1 MFGFNNDKKLE
12 KWVNICTSPECTKE
26 EKIQAIKEITKFKSK
41 AVPHLITSL
50 TNKDNSGHVRGAAA
64 IALGEMGP
72 TAASAVPSLVTLL
85 NDKDNS
91 VHVRRAAA
99 IALGEIGPT
108 ATTAVPSL
116 VTLLN
121 DSESELSSAAK
132 KALNKID
139 QQWWLQNSDISRRAI
154 PLLVKALLESDK
166 EAHRAAVALE
176 KIDPQ
181 LWPQN
186 ETERN
191 QIIHH
196 LVMALV
202 KALLKRNTNIR
213 RTITEIL
220 DELYPQWLQSETAIR
235 HIPVLVRARGD
246 SLFEIS
252 NGAKKLLDKID
263 PVYEKTI
270 PSIVEARIDSK
281 SDIRRKLAAEA
292 FKVLEEFDP
301 EWSESVPAHSTI
313 PSLIKALV
321 DNERDI
327 RHIAN
332 ELLNKIE
339 PLWARGETGRRMVPY
354 FVGVLR
360 AESHKMDVRCAAAET
375 LGKMGPAVGK
385 DVVSHFILTLKENQ
399 AKANRL
405 LFAVEGAWNK
415 IDPEGEWHKLLLNS
429 SAN

>member
-1 MFGFNNDKKLE
+1 M
-12 KWVNICTSPECTKE
+12 
-26 EKIQAIKEITKFKSK
+26 
-41 AVPHLITSL
+41 
-50 TNKDNSGHVRGAAA
+50 
-64 IALGEMGP
+64 
-72 TAASAVPSLVTLL
+72 
-85 NDKDNS
+85 
-91 VHVRRAAA
+91 
-99 IALGEIGPT
+99 
-108 ATTAVPSL
+108 
-116 VTLLN
+116 
-121 DSESELSSAAK
+121 
-132 KALNKID
+132 
-139 QQWWLQNSDISRRAI
+139 
-154 PLLVKALLESDK
+154 LESDK

-213 RTITEIL
+213 RTLTEIL
-220 DELYPQWLQSETAIR
+220 DKLYPQWLQSETAIR
-235 HIPVLVRARGD
+235 HIPVLVRARGE

-301 EWSESVPAHSTI
+301 EWSDSDPAHSTI

-327 RHIAN
+327 
-332 ELLNKIE
+332 
-339 PLWARGETGRRMVPY
+339 
-354 FVGVLR
+354 
-360 AESHKMDVRCAAAET
+360 
-375 LGKMGPAVGK
+375 
-385 DVVSHFILTLKENQ
+385 
-399 AKANRL
+399 
-405 LFAVEGAWNK
+405 
-415 IDPEGEWHKLLLNS
+415 
-429 SAN
+429 